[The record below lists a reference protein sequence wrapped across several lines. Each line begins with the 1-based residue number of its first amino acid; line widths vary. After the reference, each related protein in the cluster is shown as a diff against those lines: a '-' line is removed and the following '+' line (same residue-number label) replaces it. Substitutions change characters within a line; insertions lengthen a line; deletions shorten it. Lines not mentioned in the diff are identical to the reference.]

1 MPEQLTDP
9 EWEFLLKRIRN
20 HVCTPFIGPDAYK
33 EIVPVGPN
41 EPREFLP
48 MSSRIVQ
55 KWRQHPGFPF
65 DTSSLSVAAQVLSV
79 LSVDVVE
86 TKDDFIDMVKDL
98 PPPDFTNRDEPHR
111 VLADLPF
118 PVYITTNYDD
128 FMIRALAKR
137 GNKKPKRELCRWN
150 KYILSDEPP
159 LFPGF
164 VPSVAEPVV
173 FHLYGY
179 THVDSGMTKT
189 PVPASLVLTEDD
201 YLDFLVNTSR
211 DVSIIPSRIQK
222 TFTNTTLLLL
232 GYRLDDW
239 SFRVLFRSI
248 VSYLNVNPGDLHV
261 AVQLVPSGE
270 QTLEEQKQKAQA
282 YFDRYLGRN
291 KIRAH
296 WGSCHEFVSLLRQRW
311 EDGHYGD

>member
-9 EWEFLLKRIRN
+9 EWDFLLRRISKQN
-20 HVCTPFIGPDAYK
+20 CTPFIGPDAYK
-33 EIVPVGPN
+33 EV
-41 EPREFLP
+41 LP
-48 MSSRIVQ
+48 IDPDALPLNSKILKQ
-55 KWRQHPGFPF
+55 WKQHPGFPF
-65 DTSSLSVAAQVLSV
+65 DTSSLSLAAQARSV
-79 LSVDVVE
+79 LAVDMVE
-86 TKDDFIDMVKDL
+86 TKDEFIELFKDL
-98 PPPDFTNRDEPHR
+98 PPPDFTNPDEPHR

-128 FMIRALAKR
+128 FMMRALARR
-137 GNKKPKRELCRWN
+137 GSKKAKRELCRWN

-164 VPSVAEPVV
+164 IPSAAEPVV

-179 THVDSGMTKT
+179 THIDHGYTKT

-211 DVSIIPSRIQK
+211 DATLIPARIQK

-248 VSYLNVNPGDLHV
+248 VSYLGVNPGDVHV
-261 AVQLVPSGE
+261 AVQLVPTGLE
-270 QTLEEQKQKAQA
+270 TLEEQKKKAQD

-296 WGSCHEFVSLLRQRW
+296 WGTCQDFIVMLRQRW